1 MTRKLTCAAGRCN
14 GAPAITKPLPLCP
27 LHGLEVASQIAADV
41 FRSALATAH
50 RNAPHLTAPPP
61 VRRTQAEAYL
71 LADEYLTGMEDQGV
85 VWFAYADVKG
95 VVPLTGKSRSWVY
108 AWLDKRADEGRLV
121 REDRHGRTGWRFAA

>member
-1 MTRKLTCAAGRCN
+1 MTRKLTCAAGRCD

-27 LHGLEVASQIAADV
+27 LHGLEVASQIASDV

-61 VRRTQAEAYL
+61 VRRTQAEAYR
-71 LADEYLTGMEDQGV
+71 LADEYLAKLKEHGRER
-85 VWFAYADVKG
+85 FAFRDVKD

-108 AWLDKRADEGRLV
+108 AWLEKRASEGVLV
-121 REDRHGRTGWRFAA
+121 REDRHGQAGYRFAA